1 MKQHAW
7 QTVRCDTAVACCDVL
22 AGKGQFGDVLVGKA
36 YNIVANAAET
46 LVMLKSL
53 LSPDESMQTEFC
65 HELEL
70 FSRCHHDNI
79 VELLGISRESLPVIA
94 IYEYTDL
101 VSHSHSIIHISCTSL

>member
-1 MKQHAW
+1 MR
-7 QTVRCDTAVACCDVL
+7 TTAASSIPVFCVVL
-22 AGKGQFGDVLVGKA
+22 VGKGQFGDVLVGKA
-36 YNIVANAAET
+36 YNIVNGAVET

-53 LSPDESMQTEFC
+53 LSSDESTQTEFY

-79 VELLGISRESLPVIA
+79 VTLLGISRECFPVFA

-101 VSHSHSIIHISCTSL
+101 VSHALCHDVSK